1 MAEKEAVH
9 AVEVRANAEALKP
22 ILAELRAAGT
32 VTGSL
37 DMLRERGRD
46 LDPAAVAVL
55 QRWLPRVSRRDVQM
69 AIVGCLKLPTGRAA
83 APTLFAVFRD
93 PATEEGVRWSIGDAI
108 SLLADDDLYSEIS
121 RLVQDRT
128 YGRAREMLA
137 LALGRMRKVDATPLL
152 IQLLQDPDVRG
163 HAALA
168 LGRRGGK
175 DAFDALEPLLGNER
189 KWIRQAADK
198 SRRQIEK
205 RLKKAEERSQT
216 S

>member
-1 MAEKEAVH
+1 MAEKEAVRE
-9 AVEVRANAEALKP
+9 VEARANQEAMKP

-37 DMLRERGRD
+37 DLLRERGR
-46 LDPAAVAVL
+46 LEPAAVAVL

-69 AIVGCLKLPTGRAA
+69 AIVGCLELPAGRAA

-93 PATEEGVRWSIGDAI
+93 PATEHGVRWSIGNAI
-108 SLLADDDLYSEIS
+108 SLLADDDLYPEIS
-121 RLVQDRT
+121 RLVTDRA

-152 IQLLQDPDVRG
+152 IQLLQDPDVSG

-175 DAFDALEPLLGNER
+175 DAFDALEALLGHER
-189 KWIRQAADK
+189 KWIRQAAVK
-198 SRRQIEK
+198 SRRQIER
-205 RLKKAEERSQT
+205 RLNQANLPSRPS
-216 S
+216 